1 MSVNSGKGA
10 GSMGAKSRGNWNI
23 GWCPRVDCMH
33 RDTNKCE
40 GCFRYSEYEKEDC
53 DENPIQTET

>member
-1 MSVNSGKGA
+1 
-10 GSMGAKSRGNWNI
+10 MGAKSRGNWNI